1 MFQIAILLLLTFA
14 FGPAMG
20 ASFCLASGLSP
31 SETAL
36 AVSAVHLLL
45 VPVWFA
51 IFRFLKYELLYRRK
65 VFEKFARRTK
75 LTAKVESLLMENI
88 RSFER
93 GLRRW
98 CLGTGLFLFTFM
110 MGVSWSALLAS
121 LLNIRVSTIFLS
133 VAAGA
138 LASSLFWTATLSGVM
153 PFLPETWMIYLVTGV
168 ITLGLLLHGKVRES
182 KAVREMAK
190 SLRRLGIKIEE
201 VIPEAKER

>member
-1 MFQIAILLLLTFA
+1 MLDILLLIAFTFA

-20 ASFCLASGLSP
+20 AAFCLAEGFSIP
-31 SETAL
+31 ETAF
-36 AVSAVHLLL
+36 AVSAVHLAL

-51 IFRFLKYELLYRRK
+51 IFRLLKYELFYRRK
-65 VFEKFARRTK
+65 VLEKLGGPK
-75 LTAKVESLLMENI
+75 LTQKIESVIAENL
-88 RSFER
+88 RVFER
-93 GLRRW
+93 GRRRW

-138 LASSLFWTATLSGVM
+138 LASSLFWTAALSGVM
-153 PFLPETWMIYLVTGV
+153 PFLPETWMIFLVTGV

-201 VIPEAKER
+201 VTPEAKER